1 MSQGPA
7 IVVAVRLLLPPS
19 LPSSNLSLFHFFP
32 RSHSLPSTITE
43 FSARNNLLGHGM
55 VLRIN
60 TVELVHLRKL
70 DLTGTTHAPMPAGHL
85 TSIVSCNRPLILFMH
100 PACTITTYYQRG

>member
-1 MSQGPA
+1 MRARALSIILLIIPGA
-7 IVVAVRLLLPPS
+7 LVVDYHLCLPSSPESSNNPLPS
-19 LPSSNLSLFHFFP
+19 LPLPLPLFCAS

-43 FSARNNLLGHGM
+43 FSARNNLLGRGM

-70 DLTGTTHAPMPAGHL
+70 DLTG
-85 TSIVSCNRPLILFMH
+85 
-100 PACTITTYYQRG
+100 RGTE